1 MFTDNDLMWLLKRGA
16 WRGRM
21 GCLEIRLKGATF
33 RTFPEIPSKPMRCG
47 AYIGVFD
54 VFFGYGATAEECVR
68 NAIAE
73 YEKAM
78 KQGKVRN
85 MDRQKQER
93 ILSEIK
99 EIVNYKEEED
109 EDQLLQSK

>member
-1 MFTDNDLMWLLKRGA
+1 MFTDNDLMWLLGHGA
-16 WRGRM
+16 MCGRM
-21 GCLEIRLKGATF
+21 GCFEIRLKGATF
-33 RTFPEIPSKPMRCG
+33 RTFPEMPSKLMRCG

-54 VFFGYGATAEECVR
+54 AFFGYGATAEECVR

-73 YEKAM
+73 FEKAM
-78 KQGKVRN
+78 KQGKVRD

-99 EIVNYKEEED
+99 GIANYKADDD
-109 EDQLLQSK
+109 ED

>member
-1 MFTDNDLMWLLKRGA
+1 MFTDNDYLWLLKHGA
-16 WRGRM
+16 WLGLM

-33 RTFPEIPSKPMRCG
+33 RTFPENPSKPMRCG
-47 AYIGVFD
+47 AYIGVAD
-54 VFFGYGATAEECVR
+54 AFFGYGATAEECVR

-78 KQGKVRN
+78 EQGKVKSGN
-85 MDRQKQER
+85 RQSQER

-99 EIVNYKEEED
+99 EIVNHKDDDD
-109 EDQLLQSK
+109 ED